1 MELRK
6 IARVFIV
13 ELGTIQDHLKKL
25 MEYEEL
31 YKQFLT
37 LLKKAK
43 LTFSYLC
50 LDKPYTSYKRKYNR
64 FIYGVQ

>member
-13 ELGTIQDHLKKL
+13 ELGTIQDQLKKL

-31 YKQFLT
+31 YK
-37 LLKKAK
+37 
-43 LTFSYLC
+43 
-50 LDKPYTSYKRKYNR
+50 
-64 FIYGVQ
+64 